1 MKNKPI
7 GYVTYKWLLTT
18 IISAASVILMIAG
31 GLANATFFT
40 KSAGAAV
47 EEKVIATNI
56 RLTDINVMLTEVRQD
71 VKTLLITQNTNKR
84 K

>member
-1 MKNKPI
+1 MKSSKRPMNM

-18 IISAASVILMIAG
+18 IISAMTGVLLIVG

-47 EEKVIATNI
+47 EEKVVATNA
-56 RLTDINVMLTEVRQD
+56 RLTDMNIMLTEVRQD
-71 VKTLLITQNTNKR
+71 VKVLLARGK

>member
-1 MKNKPI
+1 MRKQSN

-18 IISAASVILMIAG
+18 IISAMTGVLLIVG

-47 EEKVIATNI
+47 EQKVIDTDN
-56 RLTDINVMLTEVRQD
+56 RLTDINIMLTEVRQD
-71 VKTLLITQNTNKR
+71 VKVLLTR
-84 K
+84 KK